1 MKSYKAFPLLIL
13 VACICLESCSGL
25 PKGNGGG
32 GGGGGGNGSL
42 PISLTL
48 STVPAS
54 VPSGISLLSFTTNI
68 SGIAL
73 TSETTGKV
81 VNLTPASPVVDLNKL
96 LSDSAYLGAFS
107 VASDLFNKIQITI
120 ANSAVVYCT
129 STSGVAGCTAG
140 TIKTVTGGP
149 VVLTF
154 SYTPALN
161 PITTGIGVR
170 FRLFMAR
177 ALVLNTAGTAVQSID
192 FTQPLVG
199 FSEQL
204 PLAANLTAGQMDYVE
219 DLTGV
224 VTAVGSSSITLQSA
238 TAGTFTANVASST
251 SSFSSQF
258 CSSNTI
264 SCAKVD
270 QVASVDT
277 IVNADGTFTL
287 LLFDPFD
294 STSRDWVEGVI
305 GLAPA
310 SGTQFE
316 LVVSNFVPAATSSK
330 IGSSLHLGDQVT
342 VNLATSPTFAVDQ
355 KNLAAPANNF
365 AGSTDTSVLTP
376 GQVVAV
382 HPTAFT
388 AASGST
394 PASVTVDSVL
404 LRYSRLSGTAGSPGP
419 NFQFS
424 AFPPFLG
431 IPAGS
436 QTQETTGVTNYDL
449 LSSGTSLTTNQA
461 TGIRALYLGPP
472 STSFFVVAKARQ

>member
-1 MKSYKAFPLLIL
+1 MKSYKAFPFLIL
-13 VACICLESCSGL
+13 VACLSLSSCSGF
-25 PKGNGGG
+25 PKGTGG

-54 VPSGISLLSFTTNI
+54 VPASISLLSFTVNI
-68 SGIAL
+68 SGIAM

-81 VNLTPASPVVDLNKL
+81 VNLTPPNSVVDLNKL
-96 LSDSAYLGAFS
+96 LSDSAYLGKFS
-107 VASDLFNKIQITI
+107 VATDLFNKIQITL
-120 ANSAVVYCT
+120 ASSAVVYCP
-129 STSGVAGCTAG
+129 STSGVAGCNAG
-140 TIKTVTGGP
+140 AIQTVTGGP
-149 VVLTF
+149 SVLTF

-177 ALVLNTAGTAVQSID
+177 ALILNTAGTAVQSID

-204 PLAANLTAGQMDYVE
+204 PLAANLAAPQLDYVE

-224 VTAVGSSSITLQSA
+224 VTAVGGSSITLQSA
-238 TAGTFTANVASST
+238 TAGTFTANVAAST
-251 SSFSSQF
+251 SNFSTQF

-277 IVNADGTFTL
+277 VVNTDGTFTL

-305 GLAPA
+305 GFAPT
-310 SGTQFE
+310 SLTQFQ

-330 IGSSLHLGDQVT
+330 IGSNLHLGDQVT

-355 KNLAAPANNF
+355 KNLTVLADNF
-365 AGSTDTSVLTP
+365 TGRSDTSAFTP

-382 HPTAFT
+382 HATAFT
-388 AASGST
+388 AASGAT

-404 LRYSRLSGTAGSPGP
+404 LRYSRLSGTAGTPGP
-419 NFQFS
+419 NFQIFP
-424 AFPPFLG
+424 FPPFLG
-431 IPAGS
+431 IPGGS
-436 QTQETTGVTNYDL
+436 LTQETTGVTNYDL
-449 LSSGTSLTTNQA
+449 PTTGTTLTTNQA
-461 TGIRALYLGPP
+461 AGIRALYFGPP
-472 STSFFVVAKARQ
+472 NTSNFAVAKVRQ